1 MTKKIVVLGD
11 AGHAK
16 SVIDILLEDE
26 MNDIAGCVGASRN
39 PGECLEGLESVKVL
53 GTDSILPELFQSG
66 VEYAFVAVG
75 DNRVRRKLFN
85 KILELGFTPISAISK
100 KAIISEYAT
109 IGEGTCVMPGA
120 VINVNAKIGKG
131 CIINTNSSIDHDCM
145 IGDFVHIAP
154 GVAVSGYTSIEEGTF
169 IGTNSS
175 VIDKIHIGRW
185 TQVGAGAAVVN
196 DLPSNILA
204 YGVPAKEIRKIEK

>member
-1 MTKKIVVLGD
+1 
-11 AGHAK
+11 GHAK
-16 SVIDILLEDE
+16 SVLDILLEDE
-26 MNDIAGCVGASRN
+26 SCEIAGCVGTSKN
-39 PGECLEGLESVKVL
+39 PGECLEGLESVRVL
-53 GTDSILPELFQSG
+53 GDDSILPEIFKSG
-66 VEYAFVAVG
+66 VKYVFVAVG
-75 DNRVRRKLFN
+75 DNRVRSKLYN
-85 KILELGFTPISAISK
+85 KVIQLGFMPISAISK
-100 KAIISEYAT
+100 KAIVSDSAM
-109 IGEGTCVMPGA
+109 IGEGTCIMPGA

-145 IGDFVHIAP
+145 IEDFVHIAP
-154 GVAVSGYTSIEEGTF
+154 GVAVSGYTSIGEGTF

-204 YGVPAKEIRKIEK
+204 YGVPAKEIRRMEK